1 MESIIDKRATK
12 LAEEFK
18 QIMDEEHEV
27 KNKLTNKID
36 ANFFEIEQLKQDKM
50 DLEKQLKIL
59 QTCLH
64 CNVKGRVNAGAVS
77 AAASTVFSEE

>member
-18 QIMDEEHEV
+18 QIIDEEHEV
-27 KNKLTNKID
+27 KSKLINKID
-36 ANFFEIEQLKQDKM
+36 ANFFEIEQFKQDKM

-59 QTCLH
+59 QTCVH
-64 CNVKGRVNAGAVS
+64 CNVR
-77 AAASTVFSEE
+77 TT

>member
-64 CNVKGRVNAGAVS
+64 CNVKGRVSAGAVS